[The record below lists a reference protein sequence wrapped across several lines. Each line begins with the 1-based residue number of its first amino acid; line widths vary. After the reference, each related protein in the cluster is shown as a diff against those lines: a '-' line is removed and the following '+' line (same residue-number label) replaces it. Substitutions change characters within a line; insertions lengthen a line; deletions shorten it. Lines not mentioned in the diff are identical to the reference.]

1 MVLTTPP
8 PDPAYLDI
16 FKGYVVASTQRI
28 LQRVQQA
35 GPLLPADDEQQA
47 LHTLSYALKLA
58 EAWADTRRLLLTM
71 APKME
76 QAGRRDEWIPY
87 LEQGLQQS
95 RQLADIETE
104 AELHLQLGVLYQL
117 RSKYAEARTQLE
129 ASVAGFARAEARPGQ
144 AQALHQLAYVARR
157 QRRFP
162 EAVRLVEAA
171 QQLLPADDPER
182 AFGDYVLS
190 LVALDQWEWPTAIEL
205 SSRAFALWESAENW
219 RMMGRSLLCRGLAL
233 QELQRYPDA
242 INIDELAIS
251 LFEKSGDAFLKAIA
265 RMNLGIVYMHL
276 GQFEQALTL
285 YRPAEKVFRQVQDRF
300 HWGLVTHNMGFSY
313 RRLGQ
318 WAEAKAAYQQ
328 SMALKE
334 GLGQT
339 ILVADSMD
347 GLGQVYLA
355 EGNPAAAQQTF
366 ADALARLVP
375 LERDAFY
382 DSLHRMLTAH
392 LQDATDRLARQQ
404 ESA

>member
-1 MVLTTPP
+1 MVVTTPP
-8 PDPAYLDI
+8 PDTGYLDI

-28 LQRVQQA
+28 LKRVQQA
-35 GPLLPADDEQQA
+35 GPLLPTNDEQQA
-47 LHTLSYALKLA
+47 LHTLSYALKLP
-58 EAWADTRRLLLTM
+58 EAWADTHRLLLTM

-95 RQLADIETE
+95 RQLGDIETE

-129 ASVAGFARAEARPGQ
+129 ASVAGFKQAGALPGQ
-144 AQALHQLAYVARR
+144 AQALNQLAYVTRR
-157 QRRFP
+157 QRHFP

-171 QQLLPADDPER
+171 QELLPADDQER
-182 AFGDYVLS
+182 AFGDYILS
-190 LVALDQWEWPTAIEL
+190 LVALDQWEWQTAVEL
-205 SSRAFALWESAENW
+205 SIQAFDLWESAGNW

-233 QELQRYPDA
+233 QELQRYSDA
-242 INIDELAIS
+242 IKIDELAIN

-285 YRPAEKVFRQVQDRF
+285 YRPAEKIFRQVQDRF
-300 HWGLVTHNMGFSY
+300 HWGLVTHNIGFSY
-313 RRLGQ
+313 RKLGQ
-318 WAEAKAAYQQ
+318 WTEAKAAYQQ
-328 SMALKE
+328 SMALKDE
-334 GLGQT
+334 LGHT
-339 ILVADSMD
+339 ILVADDMD
-347 GLGQVYLA
+347 GLGLVYLA
-355 EGNPAAAQQTF
+355 EGNLTAAQKTF

-382 DSLHRMLTAH
+382 DSLHQMLTEH
-392 LQDATDRLARQQ
+392 LQEVTDRLGHQQ
-404 ESA
+404 QSA